1 VKRIIYDLGCHN
13 GSNIPYY
20 LLKADVV
27 IAVDAN
33 PKVCE
38 IIRSRFK
45 KEIKQQRLIV
55 NNFII
60 THQKSGSY
68 DSFYIFEDLDVCST
82 VFPET
87 KLFYKN
93 KKLEKS
99 DYSEVKVITKN
110 ILDLVDDYGNPFYIK
125 IDLENYDHIILK
137 EIFKNKITP
146 KYISSECH
154 NNDVF
159 NLMIAQDEYNYF
171 KLLKGNHL
179 KSEKYRIKDL
189 NGFYTD
195 YEFPAHSAGPFGED
209 IKEDWL
215 SKDIFK
221 FDFFLRGGPSWVDIH
236 ALRSN

>member
-1 VKRIIYDLGCHN
+1 MKRIIYDLGCHN

-45 KEIKQQRLIV
+45 KEIKQKRLIV

-179 KSEKYRIKDL
+179 KSE
-189 NGFYTD
+189 
-195 YEFPAHSAGPFGED
+195 
-209 IKEDWL
+209 
-215 SKDIFK
+215 
-221 FDFFLRGGPSWVDIH
+221 
-236 ALRSN
+236 